1 MVMEKSKV
9 EFKSYVFYRS
19 GVRKDYPV
27 IVKGNGVY
35 IYDNKGKEYI
45 DIACGAGLANIGYG
59 NEEVAEAMYKQ
70 ATTHNFAESIKF
82 TSEAQENLAKKIIDL
97 SPKGMGKVWF
107 CSGGAE
113 ANETALKMSR
123 QYHLETGNPLKY
135 KIISR
140 WQSYH
145 GNTIGALS
153 MSGRTPWRK
162 AYTPYLLNFPHI
174 SPSYCYHCP
183 FGKTYPGCDID
194 CALDLERTIKQEGSE
209 YVAAFIAETIVGGS
223 SGVVIPVKEYWKIIR
238 DICDKYNILLILDE
252 VITCLGRTGEPFAI
266 NHWGIVPDIMTMAK
280 GMAGSYAPLAGV
292 ICNQKIFDAFYEG
305 SGEFNHGY
313 TYSGHPVACA
323 AGLAVQQYL
332 EKHRLFERV
341 VKIGAYFMEKL
352 LTLNKIDIVGD
363 IRGKGLLIG
372 IEYVK
377 DKKTRTPFERT
388 KKVSE
393 KITDA
398 ALKRGLVVLPG
409 TCGVDGT
416 VGDHN
421 LMAPAFIITE
431 SEIDK
436 AVDILEESILE
447 VQGQL
452 S

>member
-1 MVMEKSKV
+1 MEKTNV
-9 EFKSYVFYRS
+9 QFKSYVFYRS
-19 GVRKDYPV
+19 GVKKDYPL

-35 IYDNKGKEYI
+35 IYDDRGKEYI
-45 DIACGAGLANIGYG
+45 DIACGAGVANIGYG

-70 ATTHNFAESIKF
+70 ASTHNFAETVTF
-82 TSEAQENLAKKIIDL
+82 TSEVQENLAKKIIDL
-97 SPKGMGKVWF
+97 SPSEMGKVWF

-113 ANETALKMSR
+113 ANETALKMAR
-123 QYHLETGNPLKY
+123 QYHLEKGNPLKY
-135 KIISR
+135 KVISR

-145 GNTIGALS
+145 GNTLGALS

-162 AYTPYLLNFPHI
+162 AYTPYLLDFPHI
-174 SPSYCYHCP
+174 SPPYCYHCP
-183 FGKTYPGCDID
+183 FGKSYPGCDID
-194 CALDLERTIKQEGSE
+194 CALELEKVIKQEGSE
-209 YVAAFIAETIVGGS
+209 YISAFIGETIVGGS
-223 SGVVIPVKEYWKIIR
+223 AGVVVPVKEYWKIIR
-238 DICDKYNILLILDE
+238 DTCDKYNVLLILDE
-252 VITCLGRTGEPFAI
+252 VITGFGRTGEPFAI
-266 NHWGIVPDIMTMAK
+266 NHWGIVPDIMTVAK
-280 GMAGSYAPLAGV
+280 GIAGSYAPLGGV
-292 ICNQKIFDAFYEG
+292 ICKQKIFDAFYEG
-305 SGEFNHGY
+305 SGGFTHGY

-323 AGLAVQQYL
+323 AGLAVQLYL

-352 LTLNKIDIVGD
+352 SRLNKIDIVGD

-421 LMAPAFIITE
+421 LMGPPFIITE

-436 AVDILEESILE
+436 ALNILEESILE
-447 VQGQL
+447 IQGQL
-452 S
+452 F